1 VILAHLRDHLA
12 RLIINRSPD
21 LIFGR
26 RAPPQ
31 MVLAGATPVTI
42 WRRHHHRSV
51 QRLVLRRLGLA
62 ARPREPSSAA
72 VVGSLLAGVEPPGQS
87 NILTWSCS
95 RGCHVGLG
103 PTRLSLEL
111 ANQPVR
117 LVFLCYFKFQ
127 KNVETLKNHRKFI
140 LTQKIMNNISKCS
153 QK

>member
-51 QRLVLRRLGLA
+51 QRLVLRRLGLVA
-62 ARPREPSSAA
+62 CPREPPSAA

-95 RGCHVGLG
+95 RGCHAGLG

-117 LVFLCYFKFQ
+117 LVFLCYFKLQ
-127 KNVETLKNHRKFI
+127 KIAETL
-140 LTQKIMNNISKCS
+140 QK
-153 QK
+153 